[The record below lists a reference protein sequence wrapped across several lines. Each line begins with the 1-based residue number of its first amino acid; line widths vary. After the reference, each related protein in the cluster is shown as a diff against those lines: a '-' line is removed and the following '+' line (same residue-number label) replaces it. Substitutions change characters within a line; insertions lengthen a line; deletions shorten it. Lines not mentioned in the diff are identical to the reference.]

1 MSRPRTTD
9 LSLALRLAEMAGE
22 LALPFFEKGVVARAK
37 HDGSPVTEADFAVEA
52 ALIDALAQARPD
64 DGVLSEEGGS
74 RPGVRRRWI
83 LDPIDGTVNFAAGDP
98 NWGTHVALEVDS
110 ELEVGVV
117 TRPVAGEIWWAVRGG
132 GAFHSRGSSESVAF
146 HVSNTSAL
154 DQARVTMWPPVPGP
168 TLDAL
173 QQATIWV
180 EPDWSL
186 LRGLLD
192 GELDGIVAVSGGVWD
207 HAPPVLLTREAG
219 GEFTDHDGGQRLDTR
234 GGIYSNGRIH
244 GQLREV
250 VRSTAQRGGR
260 ARPPEAG

>member
-1 MSRPRTTD
+1 MSRPPTND
-9 LSLALRLAEMAGE
+9 LSLALRLAEVAGD
-22 LALPFFEKGVVARAK
+22 LALPLFERGVVSQAK
-37 HDGSPVTEADFAVEA
+37 DDGSPVTEADFAVEA
-52 ALIDALAQARPD
+52 ALIDILTQARPN

-74 RPGVRRRWI
+74 RRGVRRRWI

-98 NWGTHVALEVDS
+98 NWGTHVALEVDG

-117 TRPVAGEIWWAVRGG
+117 TRPVAREVWWAVRSG
-132 GAFHSRGSSESVAF
+132 GAFHSHGSSEPVAF

-154 DQARVTMWPPVPGP
+154 DEARVTMWPAVPGP

-173 QQATIWV
+173 KEAAIWV

-192 GELDGIVAVSGGVWD
+192 GRLDGIVAVSGGVWD

-219 GEFTDHDGGQRLDTR
+219 GEFTDHEGGQRLDTG
-234 GGIYSNGRIH
+234 GGIYSNGGIH
-244 GQLREV
+244 GQLREI
-250 VRSTAQRGGR
+250 VRSS
-260 ARPPEAG
+260 PPRTRRRIV

>member
-1 MSRPRTTD
+1 MSRPPTAD
-9 LSLALRLAEMAGE
+9 LTLALRLADLAGDI
-22 LALPFFEKGVVARAK
+22 ALPLFEKGVVSKAK
-37 HDGSPVTEADFAVEA
+37 HDGTPVTEADFAVEV
-52 ALIDALAQARPD
+52 ALIDVLTQERPN

-98 NWGTHVALEVDS
+98 NWGTHVALEVDG

-117 TRPVAGEIWWAVRGG
+117 TRPVAGEVWWAVLGG
-132 GAFHSRGSSESVAF
+132 GAFHSRGSSEPVAF
-146 HVSNTSAL
+146 HVSDTSAL
-154 DQARVTMWPPVPGP
+154 DKARVTMWPPVPGS

-173 QQATIWV
+173 KKVAIWV

-219 GEFTDHDGGQRLDTR
+219 GEFTDHDGGQRLDTG

-244 GQLREV
+244 EQLREV
-250 VRSTAQRGGR
+250 VRSAPPRTGR
-260 ARPPEAG
+260 KVV

>member
-1 MSRPRTTD
+1 MKRPRPAD
-9 LSLALRLAEMAGE
+9 LSLALRLAEVAGDI
-22 LALPFFEKGVVARAK
+22 ALPLFNKGVVATSK
-37 HDGSPVTEADFAVEA
+37 NDGTPVTEGDFAVEA
-52 ALIDALAQARPD
+52 ALIDLLTEARPH

-98 NWGTHVALEVDS
+98 NWGTHVALEVDG

-117 TRPVAGEIWWAVRGG
+117 TRPVAGEVWWAFRGG
-132 GAFHSRGSSESVAF
+132 GAFHSLGSSEPVPF
-146 HVSNTSAL
+146 HVSGTSAL
-154 DQARVTMWPPVPGP
+154 IEARVTVWPPIPGP
-168 TLDAL
+168 VLDAL
-173 QQATIWV
+173 KEAAIWV

-192 GELDGIVAVSGGVWD
+192 GELDGIVAMSGGVWD

-234 GGIYSNGRIH
+234 GGIYSN
-244 GQLREV
+244 
-250 VRSTAQRGGR
+250 
-260 ARPPEAG
+260 